1 MVAGY
6 VYDII
11 TKGKII
17 EEIEPENVR
26 LYKAE
31 HSYKVLLEVPLVSS
45 IKQEEYVVSIN
56 ENCFICVDSWFFD
69 SWDDDY
75 NYVYYTF
82 RNNALRRFKIQQE
95 LNKIKQ
101 VADTTELEK
110 WMNI

>member
-31 HSYKVLLEVPLVSS
+31 HSYKVLLTTNLLERVLE
-45 IKQEEYVVSIN
+45 KEYIVSIN
-56 ENCFICVDSWFFD
+56 ENCFICVDNSFFD

-75 NYVYYTF
+75 NDVYYTF
-82 RNNALRRFKIQQE
+82 RNNALRKFKIQQE

>member
-1 MVAGY
+1 MVANY

-26 LYKAE
+26 LHKAE

-45 IKQEEYVVSIN
+45 IKQEECIVSIK
-56 ENCFICVDSWFFD
+56 ENCFICVDNWFFD

-82 RNNALRRFKIQQE
+82 RNNILKNFKIQQE

-101 VADTTELEK
+101 VADTTKLEK

>member
-1 MVAGY
+1 MVNSY
-6 VYDII
+6 VAEVI
-11 TKGKII
+11 TEGKII

-26 LYKAE
+26 LHKAE

-45 IKQEEYVVSIN
+45 IKQEECIVSIS

-82 RNNALRRFKIQQE
+82 RNNALKRFKIHQE
-95 LNKIKQ
+95 LEKLRK

-110 WMNI
+110 WMNV

>member
-1 MVAGY
+1 MVASY

-31 HSYKVLLEVPLVSS
+31 HTYRVLLEVPLVSS
-45 IKQEEYVVSIN
+45 IKQEEYIVSIN
-56 ENCFICVDSWFFD
+56 ENCFICVDSWVFD
-69 SWDDDY
+69 SWNEDY
-75 NYVYYTF
+75 NYLYNAF
-82 RNNALRRFKIQQE
+82 KCNALKRFKIQQE

-101 VADTTELEK
+101 VTDTTELEK
-110 WMNI
+110 WMNV